1 MTLYTDPQD
10 GRAYLIHSGDWN
22 KTLYFSELNEERTGF
37 TGAVYAHLP
46 NQEREAPAMYYH
58 DGLYYCVTSGCT
70 GWAANSA
77 LYSTTRRLLS
87 GMKLID
93 DPCEGPDARNTFHG
107 QSTYIFEA
115 DGQPYLMID
124 HWKPQDLR
132 HSGYSILP
140 IEFDGDRM
148 TVRWAD
154 EF

>member
-1 MTLYTDPQD
+1 MT
-10 GRAYLIHSGDWN
+10 
-22 KTLYFSELNEERTGF
+22 
-37 TGAVYAHLP
+37 
-46 NQEREAPAMYYH
+46 
-58 DGLYYCVTSGCT
+58 GLYLCVTSGCT

-77 LYSTTRRLLS
+77 LYSTTRRLSS

-115 DGQPYLMID
+115 AGRPYLMID

-148 TVRWAD
+148 TVRWTD